1 MRLQKKSPTFLHRCI
16 LGTAGLGGVWGNVS
30 QEESVDSILQS
41 LENGIIAIDTA
52 PAYGDAEF
60 FIGKALQQWKGRM
73 PQISTKVGR
82 LKSYATD
89 ECFYDYSSE
98 GMQKSVESSLNVL
111 GLPVIDTLFLH
122 EPSVIEED
130 DADRIIEVMLLLK
143 QKGYAKRLG
152 VGGNSPG
159 WFKKYITLNLF
170 EVVMEYNRL
179 NACNLDAS
187 HTSLPDCESKGIAFY
202 VASPLHMGLLG
213 SRFDSFTANPPV
225 WLDKNV
231 IETAKRVKAIADR
244 YGLSLPSLAHR
255 FLLSLPNDF
264 KIVIGAV
271 DSYQL
276 QQSINDFA
284 EGPLPCELFDEI
296 MALIN
301 VNG

>member
-1 MRLQKKSPTFLHRCI
+1 MRLQRKSPAFLRRCI
-16 LGTAGLGGVWGNVS
+16 LGTAGLGGVWGNVNPD
-30 QEESVDSILQS
+30 ESVSSILQS
-41 LENGIIAIDTA
+41 LENGITAIDTA

-60 FIGKALQQWKGRM
+60 FIGKALQQWQGRM

-98 GMQKSVESSLNVL
+98 GMKKSVEDSLNVL
-111 GLPVIDTLFLH
+111 GVPVIDTLFLH
-122 EPSVIEED
+122 EPSVIKED
-130 DADRIIEVMLLLK
+130 DADRIIETLISLK
-143 QKGYAKRLG
+143 QMGYAKRLG
-152 VGGNSPG
+152 VGGNSPD
-159 WFKKYITLNLF
+159 WFKKYITPDVF

-179 NACNLDAS
+179 NACNLDAL
-187 HTSLPDCESKGIAFY
+187 HTSLPDCESKGIEFY

-213 SRFDSFTANPPV
+213 SRFESFTANPPA

-255 FLLSLPNDF
+255 FLLSLSHDF

-276 QQSINDFA
+276 QQSICDFA
-284 EGPLPCELFDEI
+284 EGPLSCELFDEI
-296 MALIN
+296 RALIN
-301 VNG
+301 VTA